1 MLDATTRRQR
11 LARVLRRVRVPAGT
25 PVLLASD
32 SNDTWRIGSVVLRIC
47 WRGDRDRFAREA
59 AVTAALPPAVPY
71 PEVLETDRDEHL
83 AWQVTRAVDGVPLA
97 LTLPALSATQRR
109 NAVRDTGRILAA
121 LNAHPFPA
129 DVNALLAAPR
139 PAGAASVE
147 ALIGADLNPL
157 PCWRALLLTGPARA
171 LPHVDPALIDDVE
184 ARLRALTD
192 VDPLSAT
199 AGDPAVVPR
208 TAPTCVHGDA
218 HPSNILWLDGHVA
231 ALLDFEWARL
241 GPPDL
246 ELEPYL
252 RGDPD
257 AGKDAEA
264 ATRDTLGWL
273 AETHP
278 AAFAHPD
285 LIARLWLYQLAFT
298 LRQLLIWVPDRPAA
312 DLPGDHPMWRLRR
325 IVDGPKHLH
334 RLIPDA
340 ER

>member
-1 MLDATTRRQR
+1 M
-11 LARVLRRVRVPAGT
+11 
-25 PVLLASD
+25 LLASD

-71 PEVLETDRDEHL
+71 PEVLATDRDEHL
-83 AWQVTRAVDGVPLA
+83 AWQITRAIDGIPLA
-97 LTLPALSATQRR
+97 VALPTLSAAQRR
-109 NAVRDTGRILAA
+109 NAARDTGRILAA

-129 DVNALLAAPR
+129 DVIAALAAPR
-139 PAGAASVE
+139 PTGAPSVE

-157 PCWRALLLTGPARA
+157 PYRRALLLTGPARA

-184 ARLRALTD
+184 ARLRALAD

-199 AGDPAVVPR
+199 VRGPAIVPR
-208 TAPTCVHGDA
+208 AVPTCVHGDA
-218 HPSNILWLDGHVA
+218 HPSNILWRDGRVA

-241 GPPDL
+241 APPDL

-252 RGDPD
+252 RGDSD

-298 LRQLLIWVPDRPAA
+298 LRQLLIKAPDRPAA
-312 DLPGDHPMWRLRR
+312 DLPGDHPIQRLRR

-340 ER
+340 KR